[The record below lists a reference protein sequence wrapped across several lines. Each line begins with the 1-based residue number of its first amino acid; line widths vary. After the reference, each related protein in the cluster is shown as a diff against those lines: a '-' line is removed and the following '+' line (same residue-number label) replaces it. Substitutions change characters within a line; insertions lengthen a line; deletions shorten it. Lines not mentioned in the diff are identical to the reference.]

1 MDEKRGSVA
10 SELQELEPSPVE
22 ESPYEHASDYFPASS
37 KDSPSGL
44 PPPVLSR
51 NNTSGLGNHS
61 VVWWLVRIQ
70 KYSSYAF
77 TLFTTAHI
85 ANTALIPLATR
96 SVQTSDTYLLLTRPY
111 YQSSLFEP
119 IVVGIPLWTH
129 ILSGVGLRLYRRRQA
144 ALRYGAENHRERKS
158 IPWPKLSGTSA
169 LGFALT
175 PLVAGHMFVNRLLP
189 LWQEGGN
196 ANIGLEYVSH
206 GFAKHP
212 LLSFAWFVPLIGVM
226 SWHVTWGWAKWLGWN
241 PAQVTEGGQEGQ
253 IKRKRR
259 WWAVNGVSAVIATVW
274 MAGGLGVI
282 GRGGGALGWLGK
294 EYDMLFSR
302 IPIIGKWL

>member
-1 MDEKRGSVA
+1 MDDRQVSIS

-22 ESPYEHASDYFPASS
+22 ETPIDGASDYFSS
-37 KDSPSGL
+37 TKDSSSEL

-51 NNTSGLGNHS
+51 NNTSSLGNHS
-61 VVWWLVRIQ
+61 VVWWLTRIQ

-96 SVQTSDTYLLLTRPY
+96 SVQASDTYLLLTRPY
-111 YQSSLFEP
+111 YQSAVFEP
-119 IVVGIPLWTH
+119 LIVGIPLWTH
-129 ILSGVGLRLYRRRQA
+129 VLSGVGLRLYRRRQA
-144 ALRYGAENHRERKS
+144 ALRYGAESRKERKS

-169 LGFALT
+169 LGYALM

-212 LLSFAWFVPLIGVM
+212 LLSFAWFVPLIGAM
-226 SWHVTWGWAKWLGWN
+226 SWHVTWGWARWTGWC
-241 PAQVTEGGQEGQ
+241 PSQVTDSGSEGQ
-253 IKRKRR
+253 VKRKRR
-259 WWAVNGVSAVIATVW
+259 WWAINGISAAVTIVW
-274 MAGGLGVI
+274 MAGGLGVV
-282 GRGGGALGWLGK
+282 GRGGQAIGWLGT

-302 IPIIGKWL
+302 IPLIGKYL